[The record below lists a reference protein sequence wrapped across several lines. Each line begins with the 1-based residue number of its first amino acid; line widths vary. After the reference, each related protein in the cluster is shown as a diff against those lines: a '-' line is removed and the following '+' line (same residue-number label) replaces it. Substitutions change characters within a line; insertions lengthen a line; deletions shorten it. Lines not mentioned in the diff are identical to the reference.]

1 MKKYIIILISTLF
14 LSCCSFD
21 NKSGIWK
28 GDQEE
33 VKTKSL
39 KKNLKSITTSK

>member
-39 KKNLKSITTSK
+39 KYSLLALLLC